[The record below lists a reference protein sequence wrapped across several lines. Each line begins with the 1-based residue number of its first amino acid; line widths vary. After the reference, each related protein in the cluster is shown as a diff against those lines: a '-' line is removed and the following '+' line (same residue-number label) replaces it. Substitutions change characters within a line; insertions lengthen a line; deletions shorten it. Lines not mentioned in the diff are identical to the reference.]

1 MKKENEMLIPRKNE
15 AEAEEL
21 LKVLDAMT
29 QEDQKQM
36 LAFLSGVSL
45 GRRLSVGPA
54 A

>member
-1 MKKENEMLIPRKNE
+1 MKKENQMLIPQKNK
-15 AEAEEL
+15 AEEL
-21 LKVLDAMT
+21 LKVLNTMT

-45 GRRLSVGPA
+45 GRRLSTGPA